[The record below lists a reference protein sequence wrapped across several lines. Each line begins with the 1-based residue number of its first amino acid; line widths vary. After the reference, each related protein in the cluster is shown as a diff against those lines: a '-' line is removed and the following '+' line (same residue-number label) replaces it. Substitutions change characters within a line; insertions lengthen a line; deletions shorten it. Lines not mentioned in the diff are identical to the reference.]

1 MFPPDLRF
9 LPSHFTSPSALS
21 LFVLTLFIQILTW
34 LAPESSSFLAL
45 CSCTTILVEGSGSEP
60 TFAGV
65 LLSTAIYGVMAVQML
80 LYYQT
85 YKTDARWI
93 RYFARRKTVNLA
105 VEIGVIYEPLI
116 LRYGTQ
122 NALITSPL
130 FLPGV
135 AISLVAVSTP
145 IQLFTAWRISVI
157 TESIVIP
164 LLISVLAVVSFA
176 GAVLV
181 TIFVSIR
188 NEFEKFQSFS
198 WAGHHLANF
207 QVQYPAIVDVLIA
220 AKLTHSLTIRR
231 TGFSAMDGQINRLVR
246 LTVQTG
252 AITALVALGD
262 VILFLAFPHTTLQF
276 IVDFPLSKLYA
287 ICLLST
293 LNARSR
299 GKTENL
305 EQRMPNALFKE
316 TTTTTQSQVQSHLH
330 KEPTVHV
337 VQNLYPPPP
346 NMYTAQS
353 SIDILVGRQ
362 KSVPGVD

>member
-1 MFPPDLRF
+1 MAGTGVEL
-9 LPSHFTSPSALS
+9 
-21 LFVLTLFIQILTW
+21 LFGPMLI
-34 LAPESSSFLAL
+34 
-45 CSCTTILVEGSGSEP
+45 
-60 TFAGV
+60 GV
-65 LLSTAIYGVMAVQML
+65 LLSTAVYGVMAVQML

-93 RYFARRKTVNLA
+93 RYFLLYLFLVETVNLA

-116 LRYGTQ
+116 VRYGTQ

-198 WAGHHLANF
+198 WAVIIWLISS
-207 QVQYPAIVDVLIA
+207 AIVDVLIA

-231 TGFSAMDGQINRLVR
+231 TGFSAMDGQINRLIR

-252 AITALVALGD
+252 AITAIVALVD

-316 TTTTTQSQVQSHLH
+316 TTTTTQSQSQVQSHLH

-346 NMYTAQS
+346 NMYTQS
-353 SIDILVGRQ
+353 STDILVGRQ